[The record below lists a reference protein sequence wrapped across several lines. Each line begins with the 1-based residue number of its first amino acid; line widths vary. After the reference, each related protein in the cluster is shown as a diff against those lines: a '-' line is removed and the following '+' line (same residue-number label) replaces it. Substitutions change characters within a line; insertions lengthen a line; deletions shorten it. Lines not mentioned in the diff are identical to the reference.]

1 MNQVKDQIY
10 AARQQVEEDVY
21 LDFNTMETHIART
34 RQLDSCQAYPW
45 FQYFNVTAL
54 GAIK

>member
-1 MNQVKDQIY
+1 MSQVKDQIFS
-10 AARQQVEEDVY
+10 ARQHVEEDVY
-21 LDFNTMETHIART
+21 LDFNTMDTRIACA

-45 FQYFNVTAL
+45 FQYFNAVAL